1 MGTNDGDF
9 NSWLLSIIYD
19 KPAMWKIRR
28 QLLQQVSGNI
38 LEIGFGNGR
47 NLSLYSESVSEI
59 TALDLHGKTVP
70 DHRIR
75 VNFTQ
80 ASAELMPFPDA
91 SFDTVITTFTLCS
104 IADTAKVFSEIRR
117 VLKPGGKY
125 LFLEH
130 GEADNVVGLKLQRI
144 INPVYQHFSKG
155 CSLMRVNTALML
167 SSGFTMQP
175 YRAFRGPIIPGIIGG
190 YLFMGVGI

>member
-9 NSWLLSIIYD
+9 NPWLLSIIYD

-47 NLSLYSESVSEI
+47 NLSLYPESVNEI
-59 TALDLHGKTVP
+59 TALDLHGKTVSG
-70 DHRIR
+70 HRIR
-75 VNFTQ
+75 VNFYQ
-80 ASAELMPFPDA
+80 ASAEQMPFPDA

-130 GEADNVVGLKLQRI
+130 GQADNAIGLKLQRI
-144 INPVYQHFSKG
+144 INPVYQSFSKG

-167 SSGFTMQP
+167 SSGFTMQSF
-175 YRAFRGPIIPGIIGG
+175 RAFRGPVFPGIIGG